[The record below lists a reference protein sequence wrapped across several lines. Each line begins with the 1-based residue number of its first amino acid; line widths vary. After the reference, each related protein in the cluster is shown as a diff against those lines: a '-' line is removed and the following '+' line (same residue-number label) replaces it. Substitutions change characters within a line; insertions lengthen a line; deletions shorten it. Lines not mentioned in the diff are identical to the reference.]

1 MSTHNGSVDKTMPI
15 INPVKATMIALEN
28 KNYDINNINQVC
40 FSVCQAYGDV
50 YGNDVRNQCKDQC
63 TSMISQKKQEYGF
76 SDCSKKRPAIPA
88 DQFRVPHFFPELL
101 SVTGDRKGSLNT
113 CLMKCDTTSYP
124 AECSGFCHIDYNA
137 LECEKVTP
145 TPAPLGTPSRVN
157 TSKNNTSTG
166 RSKNNIIIIVV
177 ISVVVFLSMIAYVLL
192 RG

>member
-1 MSTHNGSVDKTMPI
+1 MSTHNGSVDKTLPT
-15 INPVKATMIALEN
+15 INPIKATMIALEN

-50 YGNDVRNQCKDQC
+50 YGNDVREKCKDQC

-101 SVTGDRKGSLNT
+101 SVTSDRKGSLNT
-113 CLMKCDTTSYP
+113 CLTKCDTTSYP
-124 AECSGFCHIDYNA
+124 AECRGFCHVDYNA

-145 TPAPLGTPSRVN
+145 TPASAPLATPKGANKGV
-157 TSKNNTSTG
+157 G
-166 RSKNNIIIIVV
+166 RSTRDIIIIVV
-177 ISVVVFLSMIAYVLL
+177 ISVVVFLSIIAYVLL